1 MARGMEMV
9 RVVDDGVITTGK
21 IKKKK
26 KKKALMLEMNRCV
39 KLSFAQGTVGNT
51 LGW

>member
-21 IKKKK
+21 VKK

>member
-21 IKKKK
+21 VKKK

>member
-21 IKKKK
+21 V